1 MRRSMFGALASYAV
15 VGAALGGALS
25 LLLIWVPAIHVAGLI
40 DHSME
45 RWSTIVVVIC
55 TLMATFGVDAA
66 LTGFLF
72 LMIEDRAACRRAK
85 ELHLRRM
92 LRVFR

>member
-1 MRRSMFGALASYAV
+1 MRRSTFRALAGHAV
-15 VGAALGGALS
+15 MGAALGAALG
-25 LLLIWVPAIHVAGLI
+25 LALIWIPAVHVASLI

-92 LRVFR
+92 LRVVR

>member
-1 MRRSMFGALASYAV
+1 MRRSTFRALASHAV
-15 VGAALGGALS
+15 MGAALGAALG
-25 LLLIWVPAIHVAGLI
+25 LALIWIPAVHVASLI

-45 RWSTIVVVIC
+45 RWSTIVVIC